1 MPVLELGN
9 GSFTSVSRHDYFESR
24 KVTQLVSGSDDLLQM
39 LISAVLVIPS
49 SAQANGSKDNAIR
62 GKCGSSAGQS

>member
-1 MPVLELGN
+1 MPVLELDN
-9 GSFTSVSRHDYFESR
+9 GSFTNVARHEYLESR
-24 KVTQLVSGSDDLLQM
+24 KITQLLSGSDDRLQM

-49 SAQANGSKDNAIR
+49 SAQANGSKDIAIR